1 MSGERDEHDEHGRA
15 KVTISL
21 RDAAGEVVSEGAT
34 ASFVTAPLRPGTY
47 EAVFHVTVARDGHV
61 TEHAHRFSFSVP

>member
-1 MSGERDEHDEHGRA
+1 MSAERHHEHARA
-15 KVTISL
+15 EVTVCL
-21 RDAAGEVVSEGAT
+21 RDAAGKAVSQEAT

-47 EAVFHVTVARDGHV
+47 EAVFHVTIARDGGV

>member
-1 MSGERDEHDEHGRA
+1 MQMQESARA
-15 KVTISL
+15 EVTVSL

-34 ASFVTAPLRPGTY
+34 ASFVTTSLRPGTY
-47 EAVFHVTVARDGHV
+47 EAVLRVTIARDGRV

>member
-1 MSGERDEHDEHGRA
+1 MSGQPHDEHARA
-15 KVTISL
+15 QVTVSI
-21 RDAAGEVVSEGAT
+21 RDAAGAVASEGAT

-47 EAVFHVTVARDGHV
+47 EAVFHVTIARDGGV